1 MIITLALVILALC
14 ALLFLISLAKGR
26 IFHSRHSDSRPQV
39 RPVDIQAFR
48 NLIDSDEE
56 EFLRRNLPPADFR
69 AVQRQRLLAAVEYI
83 RLAAHNAGVLVR
95 VGESARRSSDPSVA
109 QAGERLVDTAIRLR
123 LYAFQA
129 LVKLYVAI
137 LLPGARV
144 SAAGLAENYE
154 RMTHVVFLL
163 GRLQH
168 PSRQG
173 SVAL

>member
-1 MIITLALVILALC
+1 MIITLALIILALF
-14 ALLFLISLAKGR
+14 ALLFLITIAKGR
-26 IFHSRHSDSRPQV
+26 ILHSSAAGSGPEVQ
-39 RPVDIQAFR
+39 PVDIQAFR

-56 EFLRRNLPPADFR
+56 EFLRRSLPPAEFR
-69 AVQRQRLLAAVEYI
+69 AVQRQRLLAAVAYI
-83 RLAAHNAGVLVR
+83 RCAAHNAGVLVR
-95 VGESARRSSDPSVA
+95 VGESARRSSDPSVV

-144 SAAGLAENYE
+144 SANGLAENYE

-173 SVAL
+173 SAAS